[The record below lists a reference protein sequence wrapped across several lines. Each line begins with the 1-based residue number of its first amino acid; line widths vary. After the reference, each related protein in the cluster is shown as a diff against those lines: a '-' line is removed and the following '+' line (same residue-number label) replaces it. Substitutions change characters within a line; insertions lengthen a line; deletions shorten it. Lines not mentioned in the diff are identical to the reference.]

1 MSGSDVLIASEL
13 FGKSVKSDVPRH
25 NDVRSGVDLQVIEGD
40 SSLGEVVDLAE
51 KILRVK
57 NYACADKAEGVFIE
71 NTRGD
76 TVKLIGLAVA
86 CNSVTRIVAA
96 LGTYNNI
103 CTGSQYINYLSLA
116 FVATLGTDYDISRHL
131 KFLIS

>member
-1 MSGSDVLIASEL
+1 M
-13 FGKSVKSDVPRH
+13 
-25 NDVRSGVDLQVIEGD
+25 
-40 SSLGEVVDLAE
+40 
-51 KILRVK
+51 
-57 NYACADKAEGVFIE
+57 
-71 NTRGD
+71 
-76 TVKLIGLAVA
+76 KLIGLAVA

-116 FVATLGTDYDISRHL
+116 FVAPLGTDYDISRNL